1 MNLSFRQ
8 RSEKRGLLTARISI
22 GPVEIDA
29 IPREDLVERI
39 VQQAFHADSTRV
51 VATINAQFYV
61 LAEEDAVF
69 RDCLRRSEIT
79 CADGFP
85 IGMAAGLVGGQ
96 RVERVAGVDIVE
108 EICRRGAGSGLR
120 VFLLGGRPGSADQ
133 LAELLK
139 ARYRGLEIAGV
150 ACPPPGF
157 EKQEQSLFGILE
169 EIAAAR
175 PHVVFVALGAPKQEM
190 FIDQYLRN
198 LQIPVAIGVGGSFE
212 IITGVTRRAPR
223 IVQRI
228 GMEWMYRLY
237 QEPHRLWR
245 RYLLG
250 NPQFLWILS
259 KYLASRQEVQGRGP
273 ATHPTSRRA
282 A

>member
-1 MNLSFRQ
+1 MNFSLRHH
-8 RSEKRGLLTARISI
+8 SENRGWLNSRISI
-22 GPVEIDA
+22 GPVEVDA
-29 IPREDLVERI
+29 IPREDLVEWI

-69 RDCLRRSEIT
+69 RDCMIRSEIT

-85 IGMAAGLVGGQ
+85 IGMAAGLLGGR
-96 RVERVAGVDIVE
+96 RVERVAGVDLVE
-108 EICRRGAGSGLR
+108 EICRRGASSGLR
-120 VFLLGGRPGSADQ
+120 VYLLGGRPGSAAH
-133 LAELLK
+133 LAKLLQT
-139 ARYRGLEIAGV
+139 RYPGVEIAGV
-150 ACPPPGF
+150 ACPLPGF
-157 EKQEQSLFGILE
+157 EKRKQSLSGILD

-212 IITGVTRRAPR
+212 ILTGVTRRAPKF
-223 IVQRI
+223 IQQI

-245 RYLLG
+245 RYLIG
-250 NPQFLWILS
+250 NPQFLWSLS
-259 KYLASRQEVQGRGP
+259 KYLVSGQEGQRI
-273 ATHPTSRRA
+273 HPTSRRA